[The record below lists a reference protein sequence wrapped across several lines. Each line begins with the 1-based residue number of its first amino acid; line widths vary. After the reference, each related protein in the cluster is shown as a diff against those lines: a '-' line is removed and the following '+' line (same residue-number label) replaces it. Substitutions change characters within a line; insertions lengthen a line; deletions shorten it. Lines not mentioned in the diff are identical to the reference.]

1 MKVVVAESADAAERV
16 AADLVERFISA
27 STSPALG
34 LATGATMQGV
44 FAELVRR
51 QREKGLSFAGSHVY
65 LLDEYLDLDRH
76 DPCAFSNVA
85 RRLLAGHIDIGPDAV
100 HGPNPHAADPDAECA
115 RYEREVRDAKIGL
128 QLLGIGVNGHIA
140 FNEPGSTL
148 NSTTRVVELSEQ
160 TRADNI
166 RFFPAGQ
173 PVPSRAMTQGIA
185 TIGAAA
191 RLVLVACGQRKAD
204 AVARCVEG
212 PVTEKVP
219 ASAIQ
224 LHPNVTVVLDSPAS
238 SCLARSILATVPR
251 PAAAPDSAGT
261 RL

>member
-1 MKVVVAESADAAERV
+1 
-16 AADLVERFISA
+16 
-27 STSPALG
+27 
-34 LATGATMQGV
+34 MQGV

-51 QREKGLSFAGSHVY
+51 QREKRLSFAGSHVY
-65 LLDEYLDLDRH
+65 LLDEYLGLDRH
-76 DPCAFSNVA
+76 DPCAFRNVA

-100 HGPNPHAADPDAECA
+100 HGPNPHAADLDAECA
-115 RYEREVRDAKIGL
+115 RYEREVRDASIGL

-140 FNEPGSTL
+140 FNEPGSPL
-148 NSTTRVVELSEQ
+148 ESTTRVVELSER
-160 TRADNI
+160 TRADNA
-166 RFFPAGQ
+166 RFFPAAR

-238 SCLARSILATVPR
+238 SGLSHSMLATVAQ
-251 PAAAPDSAGT
+251 PAAAPDTAGT